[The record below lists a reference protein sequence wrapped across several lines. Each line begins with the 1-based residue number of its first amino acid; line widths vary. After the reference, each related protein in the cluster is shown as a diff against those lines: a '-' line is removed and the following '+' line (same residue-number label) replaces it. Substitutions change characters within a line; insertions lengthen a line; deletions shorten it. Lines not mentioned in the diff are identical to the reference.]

1 MAQLQLV
8 KLAVVFLVIVVLL
21 ALRRPLWLSLSGG
34 VLATA
39 LLFGVSPVAWP
50 GLVARVFTDWNSF
63 SVLVSLYLIT
73 YLQRMLEARQQIKLA
88 QQDLNGLFH
97 NRRVNAG
104 VAPLFIGLLPSA
116 AAMILCGDIVK
127 DASDGY
133 LTPREQAFVTSWM
146 RHIPESTLPTYSG
159 VLLMVTLSGVP
170 LPSFMAGMVIPM
182 IVLAL
187 LGYFPFLRRLPRD
200 PGTPPS
206 QDRRADALHLFQHLW
221 SLLLILVLILALG
234 LQVVSAVLVS
244 ILAVAVVHRFKPQE
258 LLPMV
263 ATAFEKKL
271 LGNTFLVLVLKEF
284 LAYTGVLEQLPQ
296 TLSGLPI
303 PPYLIFTLL
312 FFLGGIISGASG
324 IIALGTPLAF
334 AALPDG
340 GMPLMVLLMCA
351 CHAAS
356 QISPTHVCLVVASDY
371 YKVTL
376 GELVRQTLP
385 RTLLFCVLMVGYYW
399 VLAAL
404 F

>member
-1 MAQLQLV
+1 MAELQLL
-8 KLAVVFLVIVVLL
+8 KLAVVFLVIVLLL
-21 ALRRPLWLSLSGG
+21 AIRRPLWLSISGG
-34 VLATA
+34 ILATA
-39 LLFGVSPVAWP
+39 ALYGIHPAHWP
-50 GLVARVFTDWNSF
+50 GLFLRVFTDWNSL
-63 SVLVSLYLIT
+63 SVLLSLYLIT

-127 DASDGY
+127 DATEGY
-133 LTPREQAFVTSWM
+133 LSPREQAFITSWM

-159 VLLMVTLSGVP
+159 VLLMTTLSGVP
-170 LPSFMAGMVIPM
+170 LPSFMVGMVVPM
-182 IVLAL
+182 VVLAL
-187 LGYFPFLRRLPRD
+187 LGYFPYLRRLPQD

-206 QDRRADALHLFQHLW
+206 QNRRLDALHLFQHLW

-234 LQVVSAVLVS
+234 LQVVTAVLVS
-244 ILAVAVVHRFKPQE
+244 IVAVAVVHRFSAKE
-258 LLPMV
+258 LVPMV
-263 ATAFEKKL
+263 RTAFELKL

-284 LAYTGVLEQLPQ
+284 LSHTGVLEQLPQ
-296 TLSGLPI
+296 TLSRLPI
-303 PPYLIFTLL
+303 PSYLIFALL
-312 FFLGGIISGASG
+312 FFVGGVISGTSG

-340 GMPLMVLLMCA
+340 GMPLMVLLMCV

-356 QISPTHVCLVVASDY
+356 QISPTHVCLVVAADY
-371 YKVTL
+371 YQVTL
-376 GELVRQTLP
+376 GELIRKTLP
-385 RTLLFCVLMVGYYW
+385 RSLLFCLLMVGYYW
-399 VLAAL
+399 ILAAL